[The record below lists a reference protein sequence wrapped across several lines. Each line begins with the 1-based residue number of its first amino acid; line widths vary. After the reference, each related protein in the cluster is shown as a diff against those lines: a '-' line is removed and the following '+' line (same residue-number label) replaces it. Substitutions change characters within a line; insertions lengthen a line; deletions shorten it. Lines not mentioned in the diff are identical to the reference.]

1 MSQIKI
7 TFPYLTIN
15 EHGNLVAIPL
25 SKNKSHKLGTSK
37 AGNRPR
43 RFRTKEYSKQLDEI
57 IYLIKAELNKHNVKF
72 LEKKVY
78 IDVMVYKNGMHND
91 PINFLD
97 GIADAVKLGINVDD
111 RNFSGS
117 WDWEIDKEN
126 PRFELEI
133 RQ

>member
-1 MSQIKI
+1 MPQIKI

-43 RFRTKEYSKQLDEI
+43 RFPTKEYSKQLDEI
-57 IYLIKAELNKHNVKF
+57 IYLIKAEITKHNVKF

-78 IDVMVYKNGMHND
+78 IDVMIYKNGMHND

-97 GIADAVKLGINVDD
+97 GIADAVKLGIGTDD
-111 RNFSGS
+111 RYFSGS
-117 WDWEIDKEN
+117 WDWQIDKGD
-126 PRFELEI
+126 PHFEVVI